1 MINESQFLREV
12 SIRICGSLEIDKA
25 LVSCF
30 EYVSRVMPVDE
41 LIITIYDAE
50 FKCLKNVAI
59 ADAFGAH
66 LSSEEIPLTPLQPHE
81 IQNTER
87 FPRVRKLDNALHDPI
102 IRRLAE
108 NRKWPPASVLVN
120 RLVRRRARVIQES
133 TGVYWKHGLPEH
145 ASRRALDPAAA
156 TRLWVLSE
164 KMCGLDGGNRHDA
177 A

>member
-1 MINESQFLREV
+1 MINESQFFREV

-66 LSSEEIPLTPLQPHE
+66 LSSEEIPQ
-81 IQNTER
+81 
-87 FPRVRKLDNALHDPI
+87 K
-102 IRRLAE
+102 
-108 NRKWPPASVLVN
+108 K
-120 RLVRRRARVIQES
+120 
-133 TGVYWKHGLPEH
+133 
-145 ASRRALDPAAA
+145 
-156 TRLWVLSE
+156 
-164 KMCGLDGGNRHDA
+164 DA
-177 A
+177 VSFLLIYH